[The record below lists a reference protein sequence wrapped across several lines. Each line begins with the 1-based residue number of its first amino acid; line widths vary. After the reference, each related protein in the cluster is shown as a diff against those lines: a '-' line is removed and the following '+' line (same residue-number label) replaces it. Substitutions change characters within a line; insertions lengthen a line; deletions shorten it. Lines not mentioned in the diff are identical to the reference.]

1 MYQSINESEFRS
13 AFHSMGRGGQFS
25 YEGLTI
31 LFEGLEQYEQDTGEE
46 IELDV
51 IALCCDYSELS
62 EQEIRD
68 SYGDMIEEDENVEL
82 FLLDNTY
89 LLGSHEKN
97 GIKYFIFQQF

>member
-13 AFHSMGRGGQFS
+13 AFHSMGRGEQFS

-51 IALCCDYSELS
+51 IALCCEYSELS
-62 EQEIRD
+62 ESEIKD
-68 SYGDMIEEDENVEL
+68 TYGDMIGKDDAVEE
-82 FLLDNTY
+82 FLNDNTWV
-89 LLGSHEKN
+89 LGSHEVE
-97 GIKYFIFQQF
+97 GIKHFIFQQF

>member
-62 EQEIRD
+62 ESEIKD
-68 SYGDMIEEDENVEL
+68 CYAYMMDKGETLEE
-82 FLLDNTY
+82 FLSDHTHI
-89 LLGSHEKN
+89 LGSHEKD
-97 GIKYFIFQQF
+97 GVKYYVFQQF